1 MPDFDI
7 DTLILAVPAETWERM
22 LVEITLGKEPD
33 ARNAAEREVRKR
45 LTLQVDEIRRKG
57 GIVEVPSD
65 IP

>member
-33 ARNAAEREVRKR
+33 ARNAAEREVRTR
-45 LTLQVDEIRRKG
+45 LTRQVDEIRRKG

>member
-7 DTLILAVPAETWERM
+7 DTLILAVPAETWESM
-22 LVEITLGKEPD
+22 LIEITLGKEPD
-33 ARNAAEREVRKR
+33 VKNAAEREVRKR

-57 GIVEVPSD
+57 GIVDVPSD